1 MECQICRGTGWVIE
15 EIDGR
20 RVAKRCRCQFE
31 RLSRVFL
38 ENSGIP
44 ARYRYCRFKN
54 FTPETPFQL
63 KALHLCV
70 EFFSRFP
77 FVDRGILLYGS
88 PGTGKTHLAVAT
100 LRNIIDYK
108 GLKGIFC
115 DFRSL
120 LVDLKSSY
128 ETKVSS
134 SEILDNVR
142 KAPLLVLDDVGAERN
157 TDWAKDILSEI
168 INYRYTNSL
177 PTIITT
183 NLRFDDSTGDSFAEK
198 FDERTESRLYDM
210 CHILRVEGHDR
221 RKAGV

>member
-1 MECQICRGTGWVIE
+1 M
-15 EIDGR
+15 
-20 RVAKRCRCQFE
+20 
-31 RLSRVFL
+31 FL

-44 ARYRYCRFKN
+44 VRYRYCRFKN

-77 FVDRGILLYGS
+77 FVDRGILLYGP

-128 ETKVSS
+128 ETKASS

-157 TDWAKDILSEI
+157 TDWAKDTLSEI

-210 CHILRVEGHDR
+210 CYILRVEGHDR